1 MKLTLDPWQRDFLAC
16 NTDKILCTGRQ
27 VGKSEVCGM
36 DAGEYAAKH
45 PNKTTLMIAPTERQA
60 YALFDKT
67 FDYLNTNYPNKIK
80 MGRDRPTKKR
90 INLTNGHTIWCLPT
104 GISGIGVR
112 FLTVHRLYIDE
123 ASRVPEEVFT
133 AVTPMLLTTAG
144 IMIMLSTP
152 AGCQGLFY
160 DTWNNKGDAFNSF
173 KRFSIDSETCIRNRE
188 ICKTWTEVQRDKGL
202 QHLERERA
210 RKSNAQYSQEY
221 MGRFVESL
229 HSYFPL
235 ALIKRAMHPKP
246 KVKPVGDHFAGL
258 DIARMGEDQTVLF
271 SVCRQRRDRIV
282 QTDMEITEKTRLTD
296 TVRLVLQKDSIWGY
310 KKIYIDTGGMGVG
323 VFDPLLEEEQT
334 RRKVVSIDNATRALE
349 FAGTKSKR
357 LMKEDLYNNLLR
369 LFEQGKIELFD
380 DPNILLS
387 LRSVQYEYTKNGNMR
402 IFGEYSHITEAL
414 VRAAWCMASKDL
426 NLWCY

>member
-1 MKLTLDPWQRDFLAC
+1 
-16 NTDKILCTGRQ
+16 
-27 VGKSEVCGM
+27 
-36 DAGEYAAKH
+36 
-45 PNKTTLMIAPTERQA
+45 
-60 YALFDKT
+60 
-67 FDYLNTNYPNKIK
+67 
-80 MGRDRPTKKR
+80 
-90 INLTNGHTIWCLPT
+90 
-104 GISGIGVR
+104 
-112 FLTVHRLYIDE
+112 
-123 ASRVPEEVFT
+123 
-133 AVTPMLLTTAG
+133 
-144 IMIMLSTP
+144 
-152 AGCQGLFY
+152 
-160 DTWNNKGDAFNSF
+160 
-173 KRFSIDSETCIRNRE
+173 
-188 ICKTWTEVQRDKGL
+188 
-202 QHLERERA
+202 
-210 RKSNAQYSQEY
+210 
-221 MGRFVESL
+221 
-229 HSYFPL
+229 
-235 ALIKRAMHPKP
+235 
-246 KVKPVGDHFAGL
+246 
-258 DIARMGEDQTVLF
+258 
-271 SVCRQRRDRIV
+271 
-282 QTDMEITEKTRLTD
+282 MEITEKTRLTD